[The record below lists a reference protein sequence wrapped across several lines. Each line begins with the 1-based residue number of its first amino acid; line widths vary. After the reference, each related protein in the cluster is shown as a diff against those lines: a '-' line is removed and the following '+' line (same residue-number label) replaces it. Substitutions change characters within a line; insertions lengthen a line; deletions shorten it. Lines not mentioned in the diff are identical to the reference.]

1 MFEDVLEMVREQ
13 KCQEKHP
20 LSARRF
26 AAEPVSTSS
35 TGSRLDQGS
44 GKPHVPLALE
54 EGLVSASQLEE
65 EELDPDLAPDME
77 EEEAEEEEEEEN
89 DLGDPAVQS
98 AVHNSQVP
106 RQEGVG
112 LSRAVCVSQA
122 VAPHLSSLHPSL
134 GG

>member
-1 MFEDVLEMVREQ
+1 
-13 KCQEKHP
+13 
-20 LSARRF
+20 
-26 AAEPVSTSS
+26 
-35 TGSRLDQGS
+35 
-44 GKPHVPLALE
+44 
-54 EGLVSASQLEE
+54 
-65 EELDPDLAPDME
+65 ME
-77 EEEAEEEEEEEN
+77 EEEAEEEEEN

-112 LSRAVCVSQA
+112 LSRAVCVAQA